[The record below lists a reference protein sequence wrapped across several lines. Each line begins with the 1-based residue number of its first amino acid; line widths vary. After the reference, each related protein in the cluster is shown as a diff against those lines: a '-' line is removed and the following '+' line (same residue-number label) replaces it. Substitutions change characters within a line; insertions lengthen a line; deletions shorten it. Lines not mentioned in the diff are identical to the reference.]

1 MAVSNAIPNSRNSMR
16 NVFMGLNVMAAEVLG
31 ELEHPVG
38 LRAERPGGKQNPEDV
53 EQGQSEYDKAEITAD
68 HP

>member
-1 MAVSNAIPNSRNSMR
+1 MR

-53 EQGQSEYDKAEITAD
+53 KQGQSEYDKAEIIAD